1 LTKSTYL
8 DLITETVRRNGLDPA
23 LLIAMVPA
31 ESNLNANAESRSG
44 ATGLMQLLP
53 ALAEQNAGA
62 TAIIAHEGMPPFPET
77 EQFV

>member
-1 LTKSTYL
+1 MTKSTYL
-8 DLITETVRRNGLDPA
+8 DLITETAGRNGLDPA
-23 LLIAMVPA
+23 LLISMVQT
-31 ESNLNANAESRSG
+31 ESDIDANAVSRSG
-44 ATGLMQLLP
+44 ATGLMQVLP